1 MINRKEVK
9 QMFTKMKNID
19 TAFRYTRLFN
29 LFFLAGCVLLCCY
42 MIYSTQTTLSA
53 NRGKV
58 YVLVNGKL
66 VEAIARDRDYVV
78 EIKDHINTFHTLF
91 FTLSPDEK
99 AIQSQVTKALYLADE
114 SARRMYQNLK
124 ESGYYSNLISG
135 NISQTIHIDSIELN
149 MTVHPY
155 HFRCTGQQII
165 TRPTSVLTRSIV
177 TQGYVRIGLVQSD
190 NNNHGFL
197 IERWEIVENKDIKT
211 ISR

>member
-1 MINRKEVK
+1 
-9 QMFTKMKNID
+9 MFTKMKNID

-29 LFFLAGCVLLCCY
+29 LFFLTACTLLCCY
-42 MIYSTQTTLSA
+42 TVYSTHATLAA

-58 YVLVNGKL
+58 YVLINGQL
-66 VEAIARDRDYVV
+66 IEAIVRDRDYTV
-78 EIKDHINTFHTLF
+78 EIKDHLKTFHSLF

-99 AIQSQVTKALYLADE
+99 AIQSQITKALYLADE

-135 NISQTIHIDSIELN
+135 NISQTILMDSIELD
-149 MTVHPY
+149 MAEQPY
-155 HFRCTGQQII
+155 RFRCIGKQII
-165 TRPTSVLTRSIV
+165 TRPTSVLTRGIV

-197 IERWEIVENKDIKT
+197 VERWEIIENKDIKT
-211 ISR
+211 VSR